1 MAKQVKPPA
10 RHSSLEELDRPSGPR
25 PEIIVRQPGPLADRA
40 PDAPLGLLGEFEAM
54 FEHAPVAMILVNRR
68 RQVLRVNRAAR
79 QFSAPQATEWMDMPP
94 GLFLCCPNHDDVPAG
109 CGHGPH
115 CPGCTLRRLIDRSFE
130 TRQAVSP
137 MEAMAPYA
145 VEGRVEERWLRI
157 STSHLTI
164 PDGERTLL
172 CIEDITERRLPPGP
186 RRGKLP
192 GPG

>member
-1 MAKQVKPPA
+1 MAKQVKHPA
-10 RHSSLEELDRPSGPR
+10 HRSHLDELDRPPGQPS
-25 PEIIVRQPGPLADRA
+25 EVIARQPGPLAETT

-54 FEHAPVAMILVNRR
+54 FEHAPVAMILVDRR

-79 QFSAPQATEWMDMPP
+79 LFSVPQPTAWTDMPP
-94 GLFLCCPNHDDVPAG
+94 GLFLCCPNHNDVPKG

-130 TRQAVSP
+130 TRQTVSP
-137 MEAMAPYA
+137 VEALAPYA
-145 VEGRVEERWLRI
+145 VDGRVEERWLRI

-186 RRGKLP
+186 RGGELP
-192 GPG
+192 SHK